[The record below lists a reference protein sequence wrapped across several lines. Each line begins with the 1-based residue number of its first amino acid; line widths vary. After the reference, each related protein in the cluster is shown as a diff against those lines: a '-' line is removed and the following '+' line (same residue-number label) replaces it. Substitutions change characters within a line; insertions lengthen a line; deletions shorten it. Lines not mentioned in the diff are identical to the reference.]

1 MGIQGFERRLESL
14 VEGTFA
20 RVFKSGLNPVEL
32 GRKMVREMDDNRTVN
47 VNGRVIVPNLY
58 QFSLSRDDYAQL
70 AEISGSLS
78 RDLGDAAREHARDM
92 GYGFVGPIN
101 VSMTTDEGLRPGL
114 FSVAARFK
122 ESESVLV
129 GSLLL
134 PTGDRVPLGNYVIT
148 IGRASDC
155 TIVLGDPKV
164 SRRHAEIRPTN
175 QGFLVVDLNST
186 NGSFVNRQPISQQLL
201 SDGDEVGFGHTYFYY
216 EAY

>member
-78 RDLGDAAREHARDM
+78 RDLADAAREHARDM
-92 GYGFVGPIN
+92 GYGFVGPIS
-101 VSMTTDEGLRPGL
+101 VSMTTDDGLRPGL

-122 ESESVLV
+122 ESDNILV

-216 EAY
+216 EAF